1 LIQISKWWLKCE
13 VDDSNHNKT
22 KQNKWNDDNDR
33 MVIMSGKKKIISNT
47 HSKIGEMKWKRT
59 ISIYIY

>member
-1 LIQISKWWLKCE
+1 MDVKSWSFLIQISKWWWLKCE

-33 MVIMSGKKKIISNT
+33 MVIMAGKKK
-47 HSKIGEMKWKRT
+47 
-59 ISIYIY
+59 